1 MGFAILG
8 AWDCQLLVLEASPR
22 LGTRSVFNEQ
32 VEEMMRNAAMTAKIG
47 KLVSAAVLFHGGGAV
62 IALVQPA
69 AGPAAPVLRSV
80 LTDPSRQGG
89 EAFPPCG
96 RGSGGAGLPR
106 TVRSNRGSSA
116 EVPWP
121 FLSRGLAPL
130 WERSKSVGALSC
142 PLLPLSRQLYL
153 E

>member
-8 AWDCQLLVLEASPR
+8 AWDSQLLVLEASPR

-32 VEEMMRNAAMTAKIG
+32 VEETMRNAAMTAKIG
-47 KLVSAAVLFHGGGAV
+47 KLVSATVLFHGGGAV

-80 LTDPSRQGG
+80 LTD
-89 EAFPPCG
+89 PPCG